1 MRFSAV
7 SVLALATL
15 AMANSELDPKMS
27 ILPYTSSMVMTSAPA
42 PYPTGG
48 SPTGIPGTGTGS
60 STMPHNTTSTAETS
74 TRTGSGPS
82 SSMTSTSTSTG
93 LAATAGPAI
102 AGVIGGAAVVAAF
115 L

>member
-15 AMANSELDPKMS
+15 AMAKSESGKMS
-27 ILPYTSSMVMTSAPA
+27 ALPVTSSMVMTTA

-60 STMPHNTTSTAETS
+60 STMPHNSTSTAHTS

-82 SSMTSTSTSTG
+82 SSMTTTATSTG
-93 LAATAGPAI
+93 LAATAGPAL
-102 AGVIGGAAVVAAF
+102 AGVIGGAAVIAAF

>member
-1 MRFSAV
+1 MRFSLV
-7 SVLALATL
+7 SVLAVATL
-15 AMANSELDPKMS
+15 AMAAPEPTVSGSMS
-27 ILPYTSSMVMTSAPA
+27 ALPVTSSMVMTTA

-60 STMPHNTTSTAETS
+60 SSTHNTTSTVRTD

-82 SSMTSTSTSTG
+82 STPTTTSSEG

-102 AGVIGGAAVVAAF
+102 AGVIGGAAVIAAF